1 MTSNDEKLRIAMAQ
15 LSEAESDKIIA
26 VKNGNLRAYHT
37 ACAFYEKAQREYEKA
52 LKQGRTSTAKKTAR
66 ASATKKG
73 AKRK

>member
-1 MTSNDEKLRIAMAQ
+1 MTSNDEKLRIAMSQ
-15 LSEAESDKIIA
+15 LSEAESDKIMA
-26 VKNGNLRAYHT
+26 VKNGNLRAYHS

-52 LKQGRTSTAKKTAR
+52 LKQGRTATTKKTAR